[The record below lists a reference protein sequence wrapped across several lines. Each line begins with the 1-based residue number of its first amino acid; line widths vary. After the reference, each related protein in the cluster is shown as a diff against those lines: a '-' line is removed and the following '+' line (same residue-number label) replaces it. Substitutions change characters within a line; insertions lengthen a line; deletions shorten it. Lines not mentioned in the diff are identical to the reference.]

1 MHMGLNKLLGIQFDC
16 RLFHIFGC
24 IILTAVIL
32 CSFAAPGQAES
43 AEENGSKQEN
53 EPLDWMVSPPFE
65 MNELKQF
72 QIPVPDSWNVRKNW
86 LGNRMRCTD
95 PEGNYVFQAFVT
107 EVKGVFFAPETR
119 EGLYSDLLNQL
130 EAEFYHPITI
140 GESEMGVIFP
150 ADVETEEGEIQ
161 KDHRLRLA
169 YGFGTHLLMLDL
181 ISWNDPLKPQAM
193 EAMYPEISYTP
204 GKEEATLED
213 YQLTVVSLEN
223 RNAFSAGRKTRF
235 QAAFA
240 NPETVNVNHQN
251 DGVDWH
257 LMAREEG
264 LDDLISL
271 NEYGILDVSENL
283 DRPADVAVIAVS
295 QAAGTQNYLEVRLL
309 PKVRQLMMEK
319 NEYTLYLGQEE
330 TAELQVSVE
339 PETASRELEWVTSDG
354 GVAAVE
360 QGENGKTTVKAVGPG
375 TARITAREPFSGEI
389 VYAQVRVIRPVTE
402 LTVWGPTELKRG
414 RIAYYHPEIKPE
426 NASSK
431 ALRWS
436 LNVDSDVA
444 EIDREGCLR
453 IRRTAVPGT
462 RILITCEAAVGK
474 ETLKAEA
481 EVVVTE

>member
-1 MHMGLNKLLGIQFDC
+1 
-16 RLFHIFGC
+16 
-24 IILTAVIL
+24 
-32 CSFAAPGQAES
+32 
-43 AEENGSKQEN
+43 
-53 EPLDWMVSPPFE
+53 
-65 MNELKQF
+65 
-72 QIPVPDSWNVRKNW
+72 
-86 LGNRMRCTD
+86 
-95 PEGNYVFQAFVT
+95 
-107 EVKGVFFAPETR
+107 
-119 EGLYSDLLNQL
+119 
-130 EAEFYHPITI
+130 
-140 GESEMGVIFP
+140 
-150 ADVETEEGEIQ
+150 
-161 KDHRLRLA
+161 
-169 YGFGTHLLMLDL
+169 
-181 ISWNDPLKPQAM
+181 
-193 EAMYPEISYTP
+193 
-204 GKEEATLED
+204 
-213 YQLTVVSLEN
+213 
-223 RNAFSAGRKTRF
+223 
-235 QAAFA
+235 
-240 NPETVNVNHQN
+240 
-251 DGVDWH
+251 
-257 LMAREEG
+257 
-264 LDDLISL
+264 
-271 NEYGILDVSENL
+271 
-283 DRPADVAVIAVS
+283 
-295 QAAGTQNYLEVRLL
+295 
-309 PKVRQLMMEK
+309 MMEK

-360 QGENGKTTVKAVGPG
+360 QGENGKTTVKAVGTG

-474 ETLKAEA
+474 ETLKAEE